1 MISTSLIFGYPFLT
15 LIRRLQAQSKDMNMI
30 NTNYS
35 GFLDVL
41 KETYNNRGILK
52 LYKGFGAYATVNM
65 FISSVLYST

>member
-1 MISTSLIFGYPFLT
+1 
-15 LIRRLQAQSKDMNMI
+15 MNMI